1 MANYNKDF
9 YKWYYFVE
17 NNIIYDISSVQDKD
31 ECGLAPWSD
40 GTKEQK
46 LKPEGQLAAI
56 FPNIKIEYKEYD
68 GQTLLTEVKTKYL
81 WLQNY
86 IDDGDKYNGSKF
98 EPTVGLHGDESET
111 FVDRY
116 INELKNATKT
126 LIRNGYSVNDIRKSN
141 PKFVIETEYDD
152 DTLIGKKIRVV
163 STSLTPA
170 QRFLSD
176 EEISEIFIETA
187 KEEATKT
194 ANAIL
199 KQCKYKVDTL
209 DLTAS
214 PIPEQ

>member
-9 YKWYYFVE
+9 YKWYYFVQ
-17 NNIIYDISSVQDKD
+17 NSIIYAISSIQDKD

-40 GTKEQK
+40 GTKEEK
-46 LKPEGQLAAI
+46 LKPEEQLATI
-56 FPNIKIEYKEYD
+56 FPHIKIEYKEYD

-86 IDDGDKYNGSKF
+86 IDDGDKYDGSEF
-98 EPTVGLHGDESET
+98 NPTVGLHGDESAT

-141 PKFVIETEYDD
+141 PKFVTESEYDD

-163 STSLTPA
+163 SVSLNGT
-170 QRFLSD
+170 QQFLTD
-176 EEISEIFIETA
+176 EQISEIFKETA

-214 PIPEQ
+214 PITE